1 MTPRQRQERRGPAE
15 HRDDDARYRRPTDR
29 PAEPDRLTIA
39 AHAIAAIDTASFGD
53 SFCAGVIA
61 GLARGQR
68 FVEAFRLGAGPP
80 PPSLDP
86 SGLLKD
92 CEQAATAMRT
102 LPLAAPV

>member
-1 MTPRQRQERRGPAE
+1 
-15 HRDDDARYRRPTDR
+15 
-29 PAEPDRLTIA
+29 
-39 AHAIAAIDTASFGD
+39 
-53 SFCAGVIA
+53 VIA

-80 PPSLDP
+80 PPWSCQSGPL
-86 SGLLKD
+86 GLLKD